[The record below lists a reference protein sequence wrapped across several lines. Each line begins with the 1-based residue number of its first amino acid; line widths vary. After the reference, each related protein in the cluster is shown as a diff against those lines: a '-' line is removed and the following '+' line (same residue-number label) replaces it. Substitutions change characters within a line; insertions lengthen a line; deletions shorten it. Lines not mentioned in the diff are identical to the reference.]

1 MKDFNEKT
9 GPPAGEVW
17 NDRRFQV
24 ALLKQFDRACVLLE
38 MILAQMQQQ
47 QQPENKNVTIER
59 NLKK

>member
-1 MKDFNEKT
+1 MKDFSEKT
-9 GPPAGEVW
+9 GPTAGEVW

-47 QQPENKNVTIER
+47 PENKNITIER
-59 NLKK
+59 NRKKK